1 MPNLFILLPNFLS
14 CVLLRL
20 PEFQM
25 PTRQII
31 IGSLTWCVLGTTG
44 WFAVRSQFADKP
56 QGLGDVAY
64 GVSHW
69 LAGAKDEQMAKADV
83 LVVLAPGDPILM
95 RGSDGSWRQVGLVR
109 NHFALEPAAA
119 FTREASVILYDD
131 AATSFPDG
139 FVLEYH
145 TTPTTL
151 DWVVRTMIPP
161 ERQREI
167 ARLIADD
174 WRTHRAEFVAK
185 LQPLVERSLQITID
199 EIEKALPDV
208 LSAHRS
214 DFARLGD
221 RYQVEI
227 IRAQVVPLVREELL
241 PIVEEEVRPVA
252 TALGKDLWNRVSVW
266 AFTWRYLYDASPL
279 PERNAVQKE
288 FDRFIEQETLP
299 ALEAQTDEFV
309 AATERI
315 IGRIS
320 RNEKVRSVVR
330 ENLRKVM
337 SDPELQAIIWD
348 ILQETLVENAAL
360 RTSLRDHWK
369 SADVQDAL
377 QLASA
382 RFEPTAR
389 TIGDTIFGNRE
400 SGITPEFSRVLRS
413 QILMK
418 DRRWLV
424 VIPKPGHQSSAV
436 TADASGPLQIIP
448 AVEPMLFPIDFEG
461 EAQSP
466 LTEFRTDTA
475 EMP

>member
-1 MPNLFILLPNFLS
+1 
-14 CVLLRL
+14 
-20 PEFQM
+20 M
-25 PTRQII
+25 PTRQIFM
-31 IGSLTWCVLGTTG
+31 GCLTWCVLGTTG
-44 WFAVRSQFADKP
+44 WFAMRSQFAGKP

-64 GVSHW
+64 NISHW
-69 LAGAKDEQMAKADV
+69 LAGAKNEQIAKADG

-95 RGSDGSWRQVGLVR
+95 QSPEGSWRQVGLVR
-109 NHFALEPAAA
+109 NHFASEPAAA
-119 FTREASVILYDD
+119 FTREVSVILYDD
-131 AATSFPDG
+131 AATTFPDG

-185 LQPLVERSLQITID
+185 LQPLVERSLQMTID

-227 IRAQVVPLVREELL
+227 IRAQVVPLVRKELL

-252 TALGKDLWNRVSVW
+252 TALGKDLWKRVSVW

-279 PERNAVQKE
+279 PARNAVQKE

-299 ALEAQTDEFV
+299 ALEARADEFV
-309 AATERI
+309 AVTERI
-315 IGRIS
+315 IARIS
-320 RNEKVRSVVR
+320 RNEKVRAVVR

-348 ILQETLVENAAL
+348 VLQEAVVENVAL
-360 RTSLRDHWK
+360 RTSLLNYWK
-369 SADVQDAL
+369 SADVQDTL
-377 QLASA
+377 QLASV
-382 RFEPTAR
+382 RFEPAAR
-389 TIGDTIFGNRE
+389 AIGDTIFGNRE

-424 VIPKPGHQSSAV
+424 VIPKPDRRSSVV
-436 TADASGPLQIIP
+436 TPDGSEPLQIIL

-461 EAQSP
+461 ETKSP
-466 LTEFRTDTA
+466 LTEFRPDIA